1 MQPWGLGSGIMRVCV
16 VGLAAR
22 VAIGLTDTGHAMS
35 SGMEK
40 DCGMAKEEAEI
51 AATADNVA
59 SIKRATQEKTS
70 IQTLRIISETRFRES
85 TLNLIVH
92 TNHTYGLI

>member
-1 MQPWGLGSGIMRVCV
+1 MRVCV

-22 VAIGLTDTGHAMS
+22 FAIDLTGS
-35 SGMEK
+35 SNAKSFVMVLVN

-51 AATADNVA
+51 AAMADNMA

-70 IQTLRIISETRFRES
+70 IQTLRINSETRLRES
-85 TLNLIVH
+85 TRNLIVH
-92 TNHTYGLI
+92 TNHTYYGLI